1 MKELF
6 YILTGPFIQAS
17 SREKL
22 FTILYTF
29 AVLLICILASA
40 I

>member
-1 MKELF
+1 MKKLF
-6 YILTGPFIQAS
+6 DILTGPFTKAS
-17 SREKL
+17 SREKF

-29 AVLLICILASA
+29 AVLLIYILASA